1 MDLRYEK
8 IRSYIVQRPSVK
20 AGGFFYIDFQDTKDT
35 TATFKNQFILFLK
48 GAPGIKQSGLR
59 KTALRSRQSILWIF
73 STVQSRF
80 FRLWSSRLA
89 AVFAYGAALTCSKVT
104 ATTTP
109 VRMLMCGKVTH
120 MTLDSSSLFLY
131 LTTGCILGKFSR
143 ISTVIKESQQH

>member
-104 ATTTP
+104 ATITP
-109 VRMLMCGKVTH
+109 ARMLMY
-120 MTLDSSSLFLY
+120 D
-131 LTTGCILGKFSR
+131 
-143 ISTVIKESQQH
+143 KEVRY

>member
-109 VRMLMCGKVTH
+109 VRMLMCHKVTH
-120 MTLDSSSLFLY
+120 KNLIDSSPLFRYY
-131 LTTGCILGKFSR
+131 LTHTLCNFFVKPIDSDTSEE
-143 ISTVIKESQQH
+143 I

>member
-48 GAPGIKQSGLR
+48 GAPGTKQSGLR

-80 FRLWSSRLA
+80 FRLWSLRLA

-109 VRMLMCGKVTH
+109 VRMLMCDKVTPQYDRQPP
-120 MTLDSSSLFLY
+120 LLFRTKGHSIRRVHDFMLY
-131 LTTGCILGKFSR
+131 LKY
-143 ISTVIKESQQH
+143 

>member
-48 GAPGIKQSGLR
+48 GAPGTKQSGLR

-109 VRMLMCGKVTH
+109 VRMLMCDKVTPQYDRQPP
-120 MTLDSSSLFLY
+120 LLFRTKGHSIRRVHDFMLY
-131 LTTGCILGKFSR
+131 LKY
-143 ISTVIKESQQH
+143 